1 MATVKPKSKS
11 KTPIKKSNNI
21 KKRASAK
28 PSKHVEKKI
37 DKPVKKAITKKEA
50 DTVKEK
56 VSFVLTKDYFVN
68 EMNNL
73 IEKYSE
79 SNDVNKSAAFT
90 EILKIQ
96 AEATTELAS
105 KLLYKETDA
114 SSNKPVSNNKNGI
127 SPIEDASSDSSSKEN
142 RVIDL
147 KREFTLKKGTV
158 LLFESVKINH
168 DNTKIK
174 RETATEYTAYGT
186 MEQDAPFRIPI
197 PCIDLQDAENFWD
210 ELVDCEKNPEKYIKL
225 EEKME
230 TENKTNEGSIQKDN
244 TENLNTN
251 SNTAKGIAPLGEED
265 KANIIKKYEGVP
277 LNEVNIKELVNAAPN
292 LEVKEPIK
300 KGLGQVADISKIINN
315 KIIKDMEDYG
325 ESIVSAIHAKS
336 WCAMSQSE
344 VNQLLT
350 NQASKDYAYELKNDG
365 KGFFLQLTKN
375 GITSRAPKDE
385 NSYLKIS

>member
-28 PSKHVEKKI
+28 PIKHVEKKI
-37 DKPVKKAITKKEA
+37 EKPVKKAITKKEV

-79 SNDVNKSAAFT
+79 LNDVNKSTAFT

-105 KLLYKETDA
+105 KLLYKETYA
-114 SSNKPVSNNKNGI
+114 SSNKPVSNNKHGI

-158 LLFESVKINH
+158 LLFESVKINN

-197 PCIDLQDAENFWD
+197 PCLDLQDAENFWD
-210 ELVDCEKNPEKYIKL
+210 ELVDCEKNPEKYIKI

-230 TENKTNEGSIQKDN
+230 TENKTSEDN
-244 TENLNTN
+244 IKKENVETNNLNN
-251 SNTAKGIAPLGEED
+251 NISKGIAPLGEEE

-277 LNEVNIKELVNAAPN
+277 LNEVDIKELIKAAP
-292 LEVKEPIK
+292 EPSVVQPK
-300 KGLGQVADISKIINN
+300 KGLEQAADISKIINN

-325 ESIVSAIHAKS
+325 ESIVNTIHAKS
-336 WCAMSQSE
+336 WCAMSKSE
-344 VNQLLT
+344 VNNLIT
-350 NQASKDYAYELKNDG
+350 NQVSKDYTYELKNDG
-365 KGFFLQLTKN
+365 KGFFLQLSKN
-375 GITSRAPKDE
+375 GITARAPKDE